1 MIKNDR
7 LQSLHILLE
16 VLDNGTQLD
25 RLLQADKELSSLTK
39 IICYGVCRHYFRL
52 QVLAD
57 SLVDKRPKDLDLWL
71 VLLIGLYQLQ
81 YLDKPEYATVQE
93 TVALVN
99 KINKKWAKGLVNAV
113 LRRFCRERTD
123 IMARLEKH
131 GDFIS
136 GHPGWFVARVKKDW
150 PASWQMILKA
160 NDEHPP
166 MSLRVNLQHLQR
178 DIYLE
183 RLFAAGI
190 AASPHAF
197 SQAGIMLE
205 SACDVSDLPG
215 FAEGDL
221 SVQDEAA
228 QLAAPLLS
236 LEPGLRVLDVCAAP
250 GGKTCHILELMP
262 ELAECVAIDID
273 ERRLLRVHDNLARL
287 GLQATVKTGDAL
299 LPSTWWDG
307 QLFDRI
313 LLDAPCSA
321 TGVIRRHPDIKLLRT
336 ENDIQTVVKL
346 QADILASIWPLL
358 RPGGMMV
365 YATCSVM
372 KAENEQQ
379 IASFVSKNP
388 DSTCVSGEKPWGIDT
403 GFGWQLLPGQNNNDV
418 FFYSVLIKL
427 LP

>member
-7 LQSLHILLE
+7 LQSLQILLE
-16 VLDNGTQLD
+16 VLENGTQLD

-113 LRRFCRERTD
+113 LRRFCRERAD
-123 IMARLEKH
+123 IMARLEKQ

-136 GHPGWFVARVKKDW
+136 GHPDWFVARVKKDW

-166 MSLRVNLQHLQR
+166 MSLRVNLQNLQR
-178 DIYLE
+178 DTYLE
-183 RLFAAGI
+183 HLHAAGI

-197 SQAGIMLE
+197 SQVGIMLE

-228 QLAAPLLS
+228 QLAAPLLA

-262 ELAECVAIDID
+262 ELAECLAIDID
-273 ERRLLRVHDNLARL
+273 ERRLRRVHDNLARL

-336 ENDIQTVVKL
+336 DNDIQTVITL

-358 RPGGMMV
+358 RSGGMMV

-379 IASFVSKNP
+379 IANFVSKNP

-403 GFGWQLLPGQNNNDV
+403 GFGWQLLPGQNNNDG
-418 FFYSVLIKL
+418 FFYSVLIKG
-427 LP
+427 

>member
-7 LQSLHILLE
+7 LQSLAILLDLLE
-16 VLDNGTQLD
+16 KGVQLD
-25 RLLQADKELSSLTK
+25 RLLQADKNLSSLSKT
-39 IICYGVCRHYFRL
+39 ICYGVCRHYFRL

-81 YLDKPEYATVQE
+81 YLNKPEYATVQE

-113 LRRFCRERTD
+113 LRRFCRERSD
-123 IMARLEKH
+123 IMARLESQS
-131 GDFIS
+131 DYMS
-136 GHPGWFVARVKKDW
+136 GHPGWFVSRVKKDW
-150 PASWQMILKA
+150 PSQWQMILKA

-178 DIYLE
+178 DTCLQ
-183 RLFAAGI
+183 RLRDAGI
-190 AASPHAF
+190 AANPLAF
-197 SQAGIMLE
+197 SPAGIMLE

-215 FAEGDL
+215 FSEGDI

-228 QLAAPLLS
+228 QLAAPLLA

-262 ELAECVAIDID
+262 DLADCIAIDID
-273 ERRLLRVHDNLARL
+273 ERRLQRVHDNLKRF
-287 GLQATVKTGDAL
+287 GLQATVKSGDAL

-336 ENDIQTVVKL
+336 EHDIQAVVKL

-365 YATCSVM
+365 YATCSIM

-379 IASFVSKNP
+379 IANFVNTHP
-388 DSTCVSGEKPWGIDT
+388 DSTCAGGEKSWGVDT
-403 GFGWQLLPGQNNNDV
+403 GYGWQLLPGQHNSDG
-418 FFYSVLIKL
+418 FFYSVLIKE
-427 LP
+427 

>member
-7 LQSLHILLE
+7 LQSLTILLE
-16 VLDNGTQLD
+16 VLQNGVQLD
-25 RLLQADKELSSLTK
+25 RLLQADKGLSSLTK

-52 QVLAD
+52 QMLAD

-71 VLLIGLYQLQ
+71 LLLTGLYQLQ
-81 YLDKPEYATVQE
+81 YLEKPEYATVQE
-93 TVALVN
+93 TVALTN

-113 LRRFCRERTD
+113 LRRFCRERQD
-123 IMARLEKH
+123 ILARLEKQD
-131 GDFIS
+131 DFIS
-136 GHPGWFVARVKKDW
+136 GHPDWFVVRVKKDW
-150 PASWQMILKA
+150 PLLWQMILKA

-178 DIYLE
+178 DTCLQ
-183 RLFAAGI
+183 RLHDAGI
-190 AASPHAF
+190 AASPHIF
-197 SQAGIMLE
+197 SPAGIVLE

-215 FAEGDL
+215 FAEGDI

-262 ELAECVAIDID
+262 ELAQCLAIDID
-273 ERRLLRVHDNLARL
+273 DRRLQRVHENLTRL
-287 GLQATVKTGDAL
+287 GLKATVKCADAL

-336 ENDIQTVVKL
+336 ESDIQAIVTL

-358 RPGGMMV
+358 RSGGMMV

-372 KAENEQQ
+372 KEENEQQ
-379 IASFVSKNP
+379 IANFISRHP
-388 DSTCVSGEKPWGIDT
+388 DCSCVSGDKPWGIDT
-403 GFGWQLLPGQNNNDV
+403 GYGWQMLPGQNNNDG
-418 FFYSVLIKL
+418 FFYSVLIKG
-427 LP
+427 